1 MEDIRMRYLLS
12 TTVMACKD
20 ISDMTQEAWENW
32 LSREICDDYLQT
44 RKVIALTEDLKNDYS
59 SDLSQDEVKNILTSV
74 FDNIAAYS
82 TMTRDEYNRWL
93 ETSCQITPQEINEL
107 VEENVIVFPIPD
119 EEYYMEG

>member
-44 RKVIALTEDLKNDYS
+44 RKVIALTEDLRNDYS
-59 SDLSQDEVKNILTSV
+59 SDLSQDEVKSILASV

-82 TMTRDEYNRWL
+82 TMTRDE
-93 ETSCQITPQEINEL
+93 
-107 VEENVIVFPIPD
+107 
-119 EEYYMEG
+119 